1 MLNLKDRRWAVSLF
15 DRFKAIVRQAPKEQV
30 VGYSPDELKV
40 VFTEPLACLLADSV
54 PAVSLE
60 SIGVPAY
67 YCSFLIDKEDVDHFW
82 TLVESGFSYETE
94 KTFNGALVKQ
104 YSITEKNHRLLCLT
118 GDEAFNATTVRLVTN
133 SVDFLD
139 IIRRE
144 RFAVPPPWVA
154 FEGYNPAWWGGAMQ
168 GANGY
173 YNDGYFLPFFTALSA
188 AEKNAYYVRYGA
200 TEEWISSLELMYG
213 DE

>member
-1 MLNLKDRRWAVSLF
+1 MSLF
-15 DRFKAIVRQAPKEQV
+15 SRFKALARQAPKEQV

-40 VFTEPLACLLADSV
+40 VFTAPLARLPADSP

-60 SIGVPAY
+60 NIGVPAY
-67 YCSFLIDKEDVDHFW
+67 YSSFLIDKEDAEHFW
-82 TLVESGFSYETE
+82 ALVESAFRYETE
-94 KTFNGALVKQ
+94 KPFNDVLVKQ
-104 YSITEKNHRLLCLT
+104 YANTEKNHHLICFT
-118 GDEAFNATTVRLVTN
+118 SDEAFHSTTVRLVTD
-133 SVDFLD
+133 SIDFLD
-139 IIRRE
+139 SVHRE

-173 YNDGYFLPFFTALSA
+173 YNDSYFLPFFTGLNA

-200 TEEWISSLELMYG
+200 TDAWISSLELMYG